1 VSVFVLAV
9 LCLFLALLAG
19 ADLLPT
25 AAERRA
31 GLVVTP

>member
-1 VSVFVLAV
+1 VAAVVFVV
-9 LCLFLALLAG
+9 LCLFLALLAV

-31 GLVVTP
+31 GLVVI

>member
-1 VSVFVLAV
+1 VTVAVVVL
-9 LCLFLALLAG
+9 LCLFLALMAG

-31 GLVVTP
+31 GLVAL

>member
-1 VSVFVLAV
+1 MTVAVFVL

-19 ADLLPT
+19 ADLLPS

-31 GLVVTP
+31 GLVVI

>member
-1 VSVFVLAV
+1 VTIAVFVL
-9 LCLFLALLAG
+9 LCLFLALMAG

-31 GLVVTP
+31 GLVAP